1 MPDFSGSAWPLI
13 ALPSVFYDEMMSLRR
28 EAFEPMMESG
38 ELVVRYRARRTYSR
52 RTTEATRES
61 PFLPL
66 HVAQRDGTYLHHPNV
81 PTAVWAVSLC
91 MPKPA
96 SVPRID
102 SDPKEMA

>member
-1 MPDFSGSAWPLI
+1 
-13 ALPSVFYDEMMSLRR
+13 MMRLCIRR

-52 RTTEATRES
+52 RTTEATCEFPS
-61 PFLPL
+61 LPL
-66 HVAQRDGTYLHHPNV
+66 HVTQIDDTKYLHLIV
-81 PTAVWAVSLC
+81 PTAVRDVSLS

-102 SDPKEMA
+102 SDPKQNCIIASPLMLSMEGNLWR